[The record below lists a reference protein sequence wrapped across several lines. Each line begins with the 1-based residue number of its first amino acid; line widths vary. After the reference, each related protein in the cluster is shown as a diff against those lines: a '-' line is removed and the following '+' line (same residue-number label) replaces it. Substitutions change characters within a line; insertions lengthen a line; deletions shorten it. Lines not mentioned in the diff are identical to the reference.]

1 MTKQDLVPADDL
13 AMSPQMAAL
22 PTTRQRAFVTCL
34 FEVDG
39 RGDVLSAAACA
50 RAAGYA
56 GDAHQVS
63 AAAQKLLQD
72 PRIQAAI
79 KAETQRHLH
88 SLGPKAL
95 QHLQAIMGDRTHKDQ
110 FKAVNVILERV
121 DPTVQKIDAH
131 VTHEVV
137 DHRRDALNELRAL
150 IALGVS
156 QGKLE
161 ELFGYTG
168 LQALQRQLAE
178 DTKAPIIDAEYTE
191 VPTEPVED
199 WETS

>member
-1 MTKQDLVPADDL
+1 
-13 AMSPQMAAL
+13 MAAL
-22 PTTRQRAFVTCL
+22 PTERQRTFVRCL

-50 RAAGYA
+50 RAAGYT
-56 GDAHQVS
+56 GDPHQVS
-63 AAAQKLLQD
+63 SAASKLLAD

-95 QHLQAIMGDRTHKDQ
+95 QHLQAIMGDRAHKDQ
-110 FKAVNVILERV
+110 FKAVNVILERL
-121 DPTVQKIDAH
+121 DPTVTEMDAH

-137 DHRRDALNELRAL
+137 DHRRDALNELLRVDSARGRARE
-150 IALGVS
+150 
-156 QGKLE
+156 KLE

-168 LQALQRQLAE
+168 LLA
-178 DTKAPIIDAEYTE
+178 
-191 VPTEPVED
+191 
-199 WETS
+199 

>member
-1 MTKQDLVPADDL
+1 MTKQDLVLADDL

-22 PTTRQRAFVTCL
+22 PTARQRAFITCL

-63 AAAQKLLQD
+63 AAAQRLLAD
-72 PRIQAAI
+72 PRIQLAI
-79 KAETQRHLH
+79 QSETQRRIR

-110 FKAVNVILERV
+110 YKAVAAILNRV
-121 DPTVQKIDAH
+121 DPEVTKLDAH
-131 VTHEVV
+131 VTHEVI
-137 DHRRDALNELRAL
+137 DHRADALNELRAL
-150 IALGVS
+150 IALGVARE
-156 QGKLE
+156 KLE
-161 ELFGYTG
+161 EMFGYTG
-168 LQALQRQLAE
+168 LLALERQLAE
-178 DTKAPIIDAEYTE
+178 GDKGAVVDAEFTE
-191 VPTEPVED
+191 IEPEGED
-199 WETS
+199 EIR

>member
-1 MTKQDLVPADDL
+1 MTKQDLVLADDL

-22 PTTRQRAFVTCL
+22 PTARQRAFITCL

-63 AAAQKLLQD
+63 AAAQRLLAD
-72 PRIQAAI
+72 PRIQLAI
-79 KAETQRHLH
+79 QSETQRRIR

-110 FKAVNVILERV
+110 YKAVAAILNRV
-121 DPTVQKIDAH
+121 DPEVTKLDAH
-131 VTHEVV
+131 VTHEVI
-137 DHRRDALNELRAL
+137 DHRADALNELRAL
-150 IALGVS
+150 IALGVARE
-156 QGKLE
+156 KLE
-161 ELFGYTG
+161 EMFGYTG
-168 LQALQRQLAE
+168 LLALERQLAE
-178 DTKAPIIDAEYTE
+178 GDNGAVVDAEFTE
-191 VPTEPVED
+191 IEPEGED
-199 WETS
+199 EIR